1 MNFLKKCLD
10 EKVAPRTMYP
20 RNLKFSISNPFPDI
34 LKEIL
39 KHKINCNSNL
49 QYQKEQRIDNLQE
62 SSTSGSNSKE
72 EQVLQFCYK
81 KLSEP
86 AFEILKLQ
94 LMKNCRKY
102 SSKVRI
108 LCLTLYYTSPL
119 LYNVLREIFK
129 LPSVSSLR
137 LWTRK
142 LNIQV
147 GVCPRLFSVLSA
159 KMLKVHEV
167 DKICVLYIDEMSIKK
182 SLEYNSRF
190 GSILGFVD
198 YGNGRREPKLAN
210 TALAFMVRSLH
221 SNWKQALSFFFCE
234 NSVPFLELKEVMFSI
249 LTELKNIG
257 IKVVAITTDQ
267 GSNFAKCF
275 KNLGVSISEPFFN
288 FQNEK
293 IYVLC
298 DVPHLIKSV
307 RNTLKNYNIRSNDG
321 TAKWDDIRKCYE
333 LNLSNN
339 FKFIPKVTEKHI
351 NVPPFGGKMK
361 VKLATQVLSASMAT
375 AIHTATIINIPNK
388 LGSDAVA
395 TAKFC
400 NKMNNLFDVLNSSCV
415 ISSSPY
421 KRALT
426 TDGISWK
433 YLAEMCNW
441 ISSWVIVDVNEKNIT
456 NRIKCKSGLV
466 TNNKCNYWA
475 F

>member
-1 MNFLKKCLD
+1 
-10 EKVAPRTMYP
+10 
-20 RNLKFSISNPFPDI
+20 
-34 LKEIL
+34 
-39 KHKINCNSNL
+39 
-49 QYQKEQRIDNLQE
+49 
-62 SSTSGSNSKE
+62 
-72 EQVLQFCYK
+72 
-81 KLSEP
+81 
-86 AFEILKLQ
+86 
-94 LMKNCRKY
+94 MKNCRKY

-234 NSVPFLELKEVMFSI
+234 NSVSFLELKEVMFSI

-321 TAKWDDIRKCYE
+321 TAKWYDIRKCYE

-415 ISSSPY
+415 I
-421 KRALT
+421 LF
-426 TDGISWK
+426 IS
-433 YLAEMCNW
+433 L
-441 ISSWVIVDVNEKNIT
+441 
-456 NRIKCKSGLV
+456 
-466 TNNKCNYWA
+466 
-475 F
+475 

>member
-1 MNFLKKCLD
+1 MTKNAPYFITNIIQTLSLSNVKLFVKQWRNRAPSSLVRIILLD
-10 EKVAPRTMYP
+10 LVIYQ
-20 RNLKFSISNPFPDI
+20 NLKDQEVPDVICIGFPKSESEPDLVIEITEDHCLPSILELPND
-34 LKEIL
+34 
-39 KHKINCNSNL
+39 CNSNL

-62 SSTSGSNSKE
+62 SSTSGPIMTEDKNVGVDLSQNTPRKVKLRSKLHKKTSSLSYFRRKVHDLQFFTGSNSKE

-221 SNWKQALSFFFCE
+221 SNWKQAISFFFCE
-234 NSVPFLELKEVMFSI
+234 NSVSFLELKE
-249 LTELKNIG
+249 
-257 IKVVAITTDQ
+257 
-267 GSNFAKCF
+267 
-275 KNLGVSISEPFFN
+275 
-288 FQNEK
+288 NEK

-321 TAKWDDIRKCYE
+321 TAK
-333 LNLSNN
+333 
-339 FKFIPKVTEKHI
+339 
-351 NVPPFGGKMK
+351 
-361 VKLATQVLSASMAT
+361 
-375 AIHTATIINIPNK
+375 
-388 LGSDAVA
+388 
-395 TAKFC
+395 
-400 NKMNNLFDVLNSSCV
+400 
-415 ISSSPY
+415 
-421 KRALT
+421 
-426 TDGISWK
+426 
-433 YLAEMCNW
+433 
-441 ISSWVIVDVNEKNIT
+441 
-456 NRIKCKSGLV
+456 
-466 TNNKCNYWA
+466 
-475 F
+475 

>member
-1 MNFLKKCLD
+1 MSYKCAARFCLNKYYRHKQENLTFFAFPIEEKEFCEWSDLCHRPDLKEEFVQVTTKRSQKFRLCEKHFNTNDIYNVGSKKLLKKGALPCNTIVQISSRKGDRKLEARPGCNLSPVQETNWIRISEENFNISEPD
-10 EKVAPRTMYP
+10 FIQITVSDILNANTNNSMIYQ
-20 RNLKFSISNPFPDI
+20 NLKDQEVPDVICIGFPKSESETDLVIEITEDHCLPSILELPND
-34 LKEIL
+34 
-39 KHKINCNSNL
+39 CNSNL

-62 SSTSGSNSKE
+62 SSTSGPIMTEDKNVGVDLSQNTPRKVKLRSKLHKKTSSLSYFRRKVHDLQFFTGSNSKE

-234 NSVPFLELKEVMFSI
+234 NSVPFLELFKEVMFSI
-249 LTELKNIG
+249 LN
-257 IKVVAITTDQ
+257 
-267 GSNFAKCF
+267 
-275 KNLGVSISEPFFN
+275 
-288 FQNEK
+288 
-293 IYVLC
+293 
-298 DVPHLIKSV
+298 
-307 RNTLKNYNIRSNDG
+307 
-321 TAKWDDIRKCYE
+321 
-333 LNLSNN
+333 
-339 FKFIPKVTEKHI
+339 
-351 NVPPFGGKMK
+351 
-361 VKLATQVLSASMAT
+361 
-375 AIHTATIINIPNK
+375 
-388 LGSDAVA
+388 
-395 TAKFC
+395 
-400 NKMNNLFDVLNSSCV
+400 
-415 ISSSPY
+415 
-421 KRALT
+421 
-426 TDGISWK
+426 
-433 YLAEMCNW
+433 
-441 ISSWVIVDVNEKNIT
+441 
-456 NRIKCKSGLV
+456 
-466 TNNKCNYWA
+466 
-475 F
+475 

>member
-1 MNFLKKCLD
+1 MNYRFKG
-10 EKVAPRTMYP
+10 PR
-20 RNLKFSISNPFPDI
+20 D
-34 LKEIL
+34 
-39 KHKINCNSNL
+39 CNSNL

-234 NSVPFLELKEVMFSI
+234 NSVSFLELKE
-249 LTELKNIG
+249 
-257 IKVVAITTDQ
+257 
-267 GSNFAKCF
+267 
-275 KNLGVSISEPFFN
+275 
-288 FQNEK
+288 NEK

-321 TAKWDDIRKCYE
+321 TAKWYDIRKCYE

-375 AIHTATIINIPNK
+375 AIHTATIIQYSK
-388 LGSDAVA
+388 
-395 TAKFC
+395 
-400 NKMNNLFDVLNSSCV
+400 
-415 ISSSPY
+415 
-421 KRALT
+421 
-426 TDGISWK
+426 
-433 YLAEMCNW
+433 
-441 ISSWVIVDVNEKNIT
+441 
-456 NRIKCKSGLV
+456 
-466 TNNKCNYWA
+466 
-475 F
+475 

>member
-1 MNFLKKCLD
+1 MLRFPNFFCLYNFVVSRFALVICHVT
-10 EKVAPRTMYP
+10 ELANQKLYNFRIEPFSKGVTCSGLVITRLNITQAPTQPESRLNNNQEVPDVICIGFPKSESEPDLVIEITEDHCLP
-20 RNLKFSISNPFPDI
+20 SILELPND
-34 LKEIL
+34 
-39 KHKINCNSNL
+39 CNSNL

-62 SSTSGSNSKE
+62 SSTSGPIMTEDKNVGVDLSQNTPRKVKLRSKLHKKTSSLSYFRRKVHDLQFFTGSNSKE

-221 SNWKQALSFFFCE
+221 SNWKQAISFFFCE
-234 NSVPFLELKEVMFSI
+234 NSVSFLELKE
-249 LTELKNIG
+249 
-257 IKVVAITTDQ
+257 
-267 GSNFAKCF
+267 
-275 KNLGVSISEPFFN
+275 
-288 FQNEK
+288 NEK

-321 TAKWDDIRKCYE
+321 TAK
-333 LNLSNN
+333 
-339 FKFIPKVTEKHI
+339 
-351 NVPPFGGKMK
+351 
-361 VKLATQVLSASMAT
+361 
-375 AIHTATIINIPNK
+375 
-388 LGSDAVA
+388 
-395 TAKFC
+395 
-400 NKMNNLFDVLNSSCV
+400 
-415 ISSSPY
+415 
-421 KRALT
+421 
-426 TDGISWK
+426 
-433 YLAEMCNW
+433 
-441 ISSWVIVDVNEKNIT
+441 
-456 NRIKCKSGLV
+456 
-466 TNNKCNYWA
+466 
-475 F
+475 